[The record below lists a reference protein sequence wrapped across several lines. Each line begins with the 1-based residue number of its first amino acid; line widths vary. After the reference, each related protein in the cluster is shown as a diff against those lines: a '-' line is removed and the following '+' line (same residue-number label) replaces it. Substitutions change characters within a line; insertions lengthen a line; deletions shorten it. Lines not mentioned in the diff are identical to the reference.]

1 MAWAKLDDQFV
12 EHPRISG
19 LSDKA
24 FRLHVAS
31 ICHAARTLSDG
42 YVSHTDARVL
52 RALTRTN
59 LRQIHELISAGV
71 WTENGG
77 TGWVIRDYLDYN
89 PSAKEVKQ
97 RRQSEAERLRNLRAK
112 RRTK

>member
-31 ICHAARTLSDG
+31 ICHASRKLTDG
-42 YVSHTDARVL
+42 HISVTDARVL
-52 RALTRTN
+52 RALTRTGA
-59 LRQIHELISAGV
+59 RHVDELLDAGV
-71 WTENGG
+71 WNTNGD
-77 TGWVIRDYLDYN
+77 GWVIRDYLDYN
-89 PSAKEVKQ
+89 PSADEVKE
-97 RRQSEAERLRNLRAK
+97 RRKAEAERLRNIRA
-112 RRTK
+112 RRKKK